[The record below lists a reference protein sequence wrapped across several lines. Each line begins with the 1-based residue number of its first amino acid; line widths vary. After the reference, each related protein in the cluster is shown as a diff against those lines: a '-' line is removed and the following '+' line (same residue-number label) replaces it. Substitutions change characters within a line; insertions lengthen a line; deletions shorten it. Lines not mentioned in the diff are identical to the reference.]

1 MIHDFK
7 DELIIK
13 RHSDNFGKPSF
24 LPYYDFCLSTTDLAD
39 NTVEIKDYGYE
50 EPLHEVIK
58 QICDFGGSEA
68 TIKSNIH
75 IFITNDEIELTDKYY
90 I

>member
-1 MIHDFK
+1 MIYDFQ
-7 DELIIK
+7 DELIIR

-39 NTVEIKDYGYE
+39 GTVEIKDYGYE
-50 EPLHEVIK
+50 VSLHEVIK

-68 TIKSNIH
+68 TIKGNID
-75 IFITNDEIELTDKYY
+75 IFITDDEIELTDKY
-90 I
+90 